1 MKNFIIG
8 LFAVG
13 LLCIASVAE
22 AGPLRTTR
30 IVITEVPAVTKTVIT
45 EVPAV
50 VTRTFVRTRSAVR
63 GILPPYR
70 TQCCPTK

>member
-1 MKNFIIG
+1 MKNFMIG
-8 LFAVG
+8 LFAVA
-13 LLCIASVAE
+13 LICVTSVSE

-50 VTRTFVRTRSAVR
+50 LTRTVVRTRSAVR
-63 GILPPYR
+63 SFLPPYR

>member
-1 MKNFIIG
+1 MKNLIG
-8 LFAVG
+8 LFAVA
-13 LLCIASVAE
+13 LLCVASVAE

-30 IVITEVPAVTKTVIT
+30 IVITEVPAVTKTIVT

-50 VTRTFVRTRSAVR
+50 VTRTVVRTRAAAR
-63 GILPPYR
+63 YFLPPYR